1 MYVFDVLCF
10 WFHLMK
16 ACSVAEHC
24 NALGGFSS
32 AASVALLIF
41 SFRGLRRAQWCSD
54 PSRPCRWDGSCHT
67 VGRHIQTVK
76 CHKNVRGS
84 PVGCVAHTH
93 FSDTPLNETKEK
105 ARPPSILKCYHR
117 LHIGS
122 VATSQTFVQYF
133 IGLLILRTIT
143 SKVVYLLDNCV
154 RTLRG
159 KGSCRIQIFGY

>member
-1 MYVFDVLCF
+1 MYVFCVLCLWL

-24 NALGGFSS
+24 NALGGLLLCSLC

-41 SFRGLRRAQWCSD
+41 SFRGLRGARWCSD

-84 PVGCVAHTH
+84 PVGCVAHTL

-105 ARPPSILKCYHR
+105 ARPPFYTQVLPQTAYWLCRHHSDICSIFYR
-117 LHIGS
+117 P
-122 VATSQTFVQYF
+122 V
-133 IGLLILRTIT
+133 IT
-143 SKVVYLLDNCV
+143 
-154 RTLRG
+154 
-159 KGSCRIQIFGY
+159 